1 VRDGGI
7 VPVFGWA
14 SGEKSAQF
22 LQCRPSSAAQTA
34 GRSAASLLYFLAELN
49 EFSKLGKRMER

>member
-1 VRDGGI
+1 
-7 VPVFGWA
+7 VFGWA
-14 SGEKSAQF
+14 SGEKSARF

-34 GRSAASLLYFLAELN
+34 GSSAASLLYFLAELN